1 MKNFRKKLDRLEK
14 IELLALLSAAS
25 VLRKQKYFSGILN
38 YLVENNPPFTKIYE
52 TLLQTYLFAGFPSA
66 LISLKEFANLTG
78 YKKDYAGYDL
88 ANYQRRGNINCK
100 LIYGDKYEKLISN
113 VNSFSPELSNWL
125 IIEGYGK
132 VLGRN
137 PLTLK
142 ERELCIVSMLA
153 SLKYK
158 DQLYSHIN
166 GTFKL
171 KVPIK
176 KIEAVIKNLEI
187 IDFNPGSKFGQK
199 VIHAFK
205 LHKGILAL

>member
-1 MKNFRKKLDRLEK
+1 MINFRKKLDSLEK

-25 VLRKQKYFSGILN
+25 VLRKRKYFSIILN
-38 YLVENNPPFTKIYE
+38 YLVEKKIPCIKIYE
-52 TLLQTYLFAGFPSA
+52 SLLQTYLFAGFPSA
-66 LISLKEFANLTG
+66 LISLKEFAELTG
-78 YKKDYAGYDL
+78 YKKNYIGYDL
-88 ANYQRRGNINCK
+88 SNYQRRGNINCK
-100 LIYGDKYEKLISN
+100 MIYGDKYEKLISN

-142 ERELCIVSMLA
+142 ERELCIISMLA
-153 SLKYK
+153 SLNYK

-166 GTFKL
+166 GAFKL

-187 IDFNPGSKFGQK
+187 IDFKTGSKFGQK